1 MVYVLCLLLFMVGLF
16 GALTQKNLI
25 KIILCVAVMEYAVN
39 MFLIVLGYRAGGT
52 APIVASTAIPAARF
66 AAGSVDPLPQ
76 AMVLTAIVIGLGV
89 LALMVAIALRLYHTY
104 GTYDVTKIRKLR
116 G

>member
-1 MVYVLCLLLFMVGLF
+1 MVYVLCLLLLMVGLF
-16 GALTQKNLI
+16 GVLTQRNLI
-25 KIILCVAVMEYAVN
+25 KTIISLAVIEYAVN
-39 MFLIVLGYRAGGT
+39 LFLVLLGYRSGGG
-52 APIVASTAIPAARF
+52 APIVQAGQSAADF

-89 LALMVAIALRLYHTY
+89 LGLLVAIALRLYHTY
-104 GTYDVTKIRKLR
+104 GTYDLTEIRTLR

>member
-1 MVYVLCLLLFMVGLF
+1 MIYVLCLLLFMVGLF

-25 KIILCVAVMEYAVN
+25 KIIVSVAIMDYAVN
-39 MFLIVLGYRAGGT
+39 LFLILVGYRAGGK
-52 APIVASTAIPAARF
+52 APIMGTTNAARF
-66 AAGSVDPLPQ
+66 SLAAVDPLPQ

-89 LALMVAIALRLYHTY
+89 LALMVAIALRLYHRC
-104 GTYDVTKIRKLR
+104 GTFDLTEIRRLR

>member
-1 MVYVLCLLLFMVGLF
+1 MLYVLCLVLLLVGLF

-25 KIILCVAVMEYAVN
+25 KLVLSVAIIEYAVN
-39 MFLIVLGYRAGGT
+39 LFLILVGYRAGGQ
-52 APIVASTAIPAARF
+52 APIMTGEEPARVF
-66 AAGSVDPLPQ
+66 AAGAVDPLPQ

-89 LALMVAIALRLYHTY
+89 LALLVSIALRLYHLY
-104 GTYDVTKIRKLR
+104 GTYDISEIRKLR

>member
-1 MVYVLCLLLFMVGLF
+1 MIYVLCLLLLMIGVF
-16 GALTQKNLI
+16 GALSQKNLV
-25 KIILCVAVMEYAVN
+25 KIILSVAVAEYAVN
-39 MFLIVLGYRAGGT
+39 LFIVLLGYRAGGA
-52 APIVASTAIPAARF
+52 APIMASRDAASF

-104 GTYDVTKIRKLR
+104 GTYDATEIRTLR

>member
-1 MVYVLCLLLFMVGLF
+1 MTMVYVLCLLLLMVGLF

-25 KIILCVAVMEYAVN
+25 KIILCVAVIEYSVN
-39 MFLIVLGYRAGGT
+39 LFLILIGYRAAGA
-52 APIVASTAIPAARF
+52 APIRAEAVEPGF
-66 AAGSVDPLPQ
+66 AAGAVDPLPQ

-89 LALMVAIALRLYHTY
+89 LALMVSIALRLYHTY
-104 GTYDVTKIRKLR
+104 GTFDITRIRELR

>member
-1 MVYVLCLLLFMVGLF
+1 MVYVLCLLLMMVGLF

-25 KIILCVAVMEYAVN
+25 KIILSVAIIEYAVN
-39 MFLIVLGYRAGGT
+39 LFLILVGYRIGGA
-52 APIVASTAIPAARF
+52 APIAERAF
-66 AAGSVDPLPQ
+66 APGFAEGAVDPLPQ

-89 LALMVAIALRLYHTY
+89 LALMVAVAMRLYHTY
-104 GTYDVTKIRKLR
+104 GTYDITEIRKLR